1 MVQLV
6 SQESTRLFLGP
17 EMCRDAHWLQA
28 SVNYIQSF
36 FMGID
41 LLDSWRPIFR
51 PLVSKF
57 SQTGKQIRS
66 DLAEARQILSPFIAD
81 RQARKANGEKFND
94 LLQWFDD
101 AARGA
106 EYDAPLLILRSSMA
120 AVHST
125 SDLLTKAIFEICTQP
140 GLIDDIREE
149 AIRVFKEHGLRQTA
163 IQELRLT
170 DSVLKETQRLKPL
183 QTST

>member
-6 SQESTRLFLGP
+6 AQESTRLFLGP
-17 EMCRDAHWLQA
+17 EMCRDAHWLQV

-57 SQTGKQIRS
+57 SKTGKQIRS
-66 DLAEARQILSPFIAD
+66 DLAEARQILSPFIAE
-81 RQARKANGEKFND
+81 RHARKANGETFND

-106 EYDAPLLILRSSMA
+106 EYDAPLLILRSAMA
-120 AVHST
+120 AIHST

-149 AIRVFKEHGLRQTA
+149 AIRVFKEHGLRKTA

-183 QTST
+183 QTSA